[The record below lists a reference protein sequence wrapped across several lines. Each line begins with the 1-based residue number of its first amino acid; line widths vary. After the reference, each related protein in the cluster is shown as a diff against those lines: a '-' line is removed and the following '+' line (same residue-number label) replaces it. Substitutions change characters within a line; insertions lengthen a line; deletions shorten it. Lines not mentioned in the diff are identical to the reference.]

1 MLEKKHLILQIYKYC
16 HQKALLMIYI
26 RYANW
31 LQDMKMIK
39 HIRRT
44 VFVNE
49 QRVPEEIDFDGLDG
63 SSTHWLAFGDS
74 NIPIGTARMQ
84 KDGHFGRMAVLKHYR
99 NNGVGKKIFESAL
112 TYAVEKKFPKVWLH
126 SQITAVGFYKKFGF
140 TEVGDM
146 FLDAWIEHMLMTKE
160 LFKLQKLRT

>member
-1 MLEKKHLILQIYKYC
+1 
-16 HQKALLMIYI
+16 
-26 RYANW
+26 
-31 LQDMKMIK
+31 MKMIK

-49 QRVPEEIDFDGLDG
+49 QGVPEEIDFDGLDG
-63 SSTHWLAFGDS
+63 PSTHWLAFDDS

-140 TEVGDM
+140 TEVGDV
-146 FLDAWIEHMLMTKE
+146 FLDAGIEHMLMTKE
-160 LFKLQKLRT
+160 LFELQKLRT